1 MGIFPYP
8 KNDIIRSMETKVL
21 TSVLSVACIF
31 MIYGLIVL
39 LMIGPFHIFN
49 FFYLLAGTGLFL
61 VCIFWKRIRQTFSKR
76 LLSFLLSLFALSCAF
91 FLFTEAR
98 ILSCALTPYEKDA
111 AYVIV
116 LGSQIK
122 EDGPSK
128 DYQARLDS
136 AYDYLMENEKSL
148 VICTGAKGTYEPV
161 SEAKGGKD
169 YLMKRG
175 IEGSRILT
183 EEGSYDTFQNLG
195 NAKALIGD
203 VGKRKMLL
211 VSADYHLYRAKYL
224 AKKLGYK
231 DVSVKGGHG
240 LWILLPQY
248 YTREFFALCREY
260 LFR

>member
-1 MGIFPYP
+1 
-8 KNDIIRSMETKVL
+8 METKVL
-21 TSVLSVACIF
+21 TLVRSVAHIF
-31 MIYGLIVL
+31 ILYGLIVL

-49 FFYLLAGTGLFL
+49 FFYLLAGTCLLL
-61 VCIFWKRIRQTFSKR
+61 VCIFRKKIEQRLSKR
-76 LLSFLLSLFALSCAF
+76 LLSVLIGLFVLLCVF
-91 FLFTEAR
+91 FLFIEAR

-111 AYVIV
+111 DYVIV
-116 LGSQIK
+116 LGSHIN
-122 EDGPSK
+122 EEGPSK

-136 AYDYLMENEKSL
+136 AYDYLTENEKSL
-148 VICTGAKGTYEPV
+148 VVCTGAKGPYEPL

-175 IEGSRILT
+175 IDASRILT
-183 EEGSYDTFQNLG
+183 EERSYDTFQNLE

-203 VGKRKMLL
+203 VEKQKILI

-224 AKKLGYK
+224 AAKLGYK

-240 LWILLPQY
+240 SLLLLPQY
-248 YTREFFALCREY
+248 YTREFFALCKEY